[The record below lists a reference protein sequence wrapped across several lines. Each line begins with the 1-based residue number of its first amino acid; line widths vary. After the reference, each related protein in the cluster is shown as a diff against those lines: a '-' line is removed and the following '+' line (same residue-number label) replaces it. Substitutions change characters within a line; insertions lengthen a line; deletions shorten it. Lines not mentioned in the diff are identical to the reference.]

1 MTLEAYQ
8 NRAKWHAAS
17 STEFRAVL
25 SSLETKLVDRMELIQ
40 IAASSVENYTRTVEE
55 KKMDTVSEMFR
66 MVP

>member
-40 IAASSVENYTRTVEE
+40 IAASSVENYTWTVE
-55 KKMDTVSEMFR
+55 
-66 MVP
+66 